1 MDLPT
6 RCIAAQEMQDHA
18 PDAEHSDASSRV
30 HAMLPSP
37 KRYRIVPNIAR
48 RRAPIWY
55 CDWKSPWRSHTLPP
69 NTSNIRAAQR
79 RPRRRVPSRLLPQQS
94 HRRICHQPDPTF
106 DDARNHS

>member
-18 PDAEHSDASSRV
+18 PDAEHSDASNRA

-37 KRYRIVPNIAR
+37 TQYRVVPNIAR

-55 CDWKSPWRSHTLPP
+55 CDWKSPSRSHTLPP
-69 NTSNIRAAQR
+69 NTWNTRAAQR
-79 RPRRRVPSRLLPQQS
+79 RPRRRVPSRLHPQQS